1 MTTTEDKIEWLIN
14 NLSTP
19 DMAIVEEVIDASRKD
34 GYDEGR
40 KEGYDLG
47 HLDGTLDAAQNTA
60 HDAAGAG
67 L

>member
-19 DMAIVEEVIDASRKD
+19 DMAIVEEVIEESRKL
-34 GYDEGR
+34 GYDEGV
-40 KEGYDLG
+40 KEGMR
-47 HLDGTLDAAQNTA
+47 AQIVLR
-60 HDAAGAG
+60 AGAK